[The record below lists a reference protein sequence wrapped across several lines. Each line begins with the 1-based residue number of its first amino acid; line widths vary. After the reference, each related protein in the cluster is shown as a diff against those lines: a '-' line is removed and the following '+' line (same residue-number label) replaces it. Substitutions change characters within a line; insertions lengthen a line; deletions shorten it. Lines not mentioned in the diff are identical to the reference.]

1 MSNKKMLKVTKRKGV
16 TLIELLL
23 IVLILAVLSVVV
35 IPQITQSAQEAKQ
48 DDCDANVDTI
58 NSAIEMYNAD
68 NGAYPATL
76 EDVIGTKGTRTAYF
90 PDGLPQCPFGGT
102 YIMDA
107 KYRVTCSHNLPQRPI
122 KYTLNK

>member
-1 MSNKKMLKVTKRKGV
+1 MLNKKMFKTTKRQGV
-16 TLIELLL
+16 TLVELLL

-48 DDCDANVDTI
+48 GDCDANVDTI
-58 NSAIEMYNAD
+58 NSAIEMHNAD

-76 EDVIGTKGTRTAYF
+76 EDVIGTKGTRTAYY
-90 PDGLPQCPFGGT
+90 PDGLPQCPFSGT
-102 YIMDA
+102 YIMNA
-107 KYRVTCSHNLPQRPI
+107 KYRVTCSHNLSQRPI